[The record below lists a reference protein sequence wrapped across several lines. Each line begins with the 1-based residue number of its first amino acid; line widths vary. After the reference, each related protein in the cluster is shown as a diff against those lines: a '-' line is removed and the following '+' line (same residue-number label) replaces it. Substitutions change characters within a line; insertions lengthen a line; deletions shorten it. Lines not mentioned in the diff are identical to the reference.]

1 MDELT
6 PKQHKILSFI
16 EDYFQKNTHSPSFQE
31 IQAHFGF
38 ASPRA
43 ATKHVQAIIKKG
55 LLESRKSGKKRIH
68 RGLLPLRPMDNEVPL
83 LGRIAAGAP
92 IEAIENVSE
101 KLDLSS
107 LGINNSKKEYFALTV
122 KGDSMINAHILDGDW
137 VIIKRQSHVTPSEV
151 AAVLWNDE
159 ATLKHVK
166 RMGTSVLLI
175 PENDNLKPI
184 LVAPEKVSAFQVLG
198 KVVRVIRRC

>member
-1 MDELT
+1 MNELT
-6 PKQHKILSFI
+6 PKQHKVLFFI
-16 EDYFQKNTHSPSFQE
+16 EGYLKKNAASPSFQE

-43 ATKHVQAIIKKG
+43 ATKHVQAIIRKG
-55 LLESRKSGKKRIH
+55 FLENRKIGKKRIH
-68 RGLLPLRPMDNEVPL
+68 RSLNLLHPVDNEVPL

-92 IEAIENVSE
+92 IEAIENISE

-122 KGDSMINAHILDGDW
+122 KGSSMINAHIIEGDL
-137 VIIKRQSHVTPSEV
+137 VIIKQQPSVTQSDI
-151 AAVLWNDE
+151 AAVLWNGE

-166 RMGTSVLLI
+166 KEGASVLLI

-184 LVAPEKVSAFQVLG
+184 IVTPEKVSDFKILG
-198 KVVRVIRRC
+198 KVVRVIRRY